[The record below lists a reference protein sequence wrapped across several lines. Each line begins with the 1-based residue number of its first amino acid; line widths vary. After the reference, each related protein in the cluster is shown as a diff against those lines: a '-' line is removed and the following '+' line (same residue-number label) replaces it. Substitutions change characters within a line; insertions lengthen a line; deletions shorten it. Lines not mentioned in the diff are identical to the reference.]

1 MSGQSSLFRR
11 KELRCWATPNVRNP
25 YCLKRIYAK
34 FASRDLDSLRTRE
47 EYYAACHG

>member
-1 MSGQSSLFRR
+1 MVSSRSFSI
-11 KELRCWATPNVRNP
+11 ANVRNP
-25 YCLKRIYAK
+25 YRLKRIYAK